1 MSSFLNADLG
11 SDSSEDDEDF
21 NPEKEVNDV
30 SEEEHSG
37 DEEHVEEGG
46 LKKKKRKKREQ
57 GWNMRLP
64 VNDNAKEEEK
74 IKEAFEKE
82 KEDLKAEAEKQK
94 TEDLWSGNLFIKIQ
108 PKEGFL
114 EHCPLFLLVSRVCQA
129 LFHQNFF
136 LA

>member
-1 MSSFLNADLG
+1 MKNKKMSSFMNADLG

-82 KEDLKAEAEKQK
+82 KEE
-94 TEDLWSGNLFIKIQ
+94 TFI
-108 PKEGFL
+108 
-114 EHCPLFLLVSRVCQA
+114 
-129 LFHQNFF
+129 N
-136 LA
+136 